1 MSNVWYGVGERERER
16 ESYICYSTKNA
27 IIHMNIVQFKKKKKK
42 SKESLVKF
50 YI

>member
-16 ESYICYSTKNA
+16 YICYSTKNA